1 MSIKLNR
8 WTPEEDA
15 LLEQLGDGP
24 ATREAWGVLASQS
37 FPGRSLHSVRCRYTL
52 LQRRALG
59 IDEGR
64 SRVRNRPS
72 TGKRALT
79 FAGKVDNEAAAL
91 AEAEAARRRY
101 HPTITGY
108 VFGDPLPGR
117 SALDKRNAGASA

>member
-1 MSIKLNR
+1 MSIKINR

-24 ATREAWGVLASQS
+24 TTREAWGVLAAKR
-37 FPGRSLHSVRCRYTL
+37 FPGRSLHSCRCRYNL
-52 LQRRALG
+52 LQKRALG
-59 IDEGR
+59 IDDGR
-64 SRVRNRPS
+64 RGERKGAS
-72 TGKRALT
+72 TGKGHLT
-79 FAGKVDNEAAAL
+79 FAGKVDNEAEAL

-117 SALDKRNAGASA
+117 SALDKRNAGVPY

>member
-24 ATREAWGVLASQS
+24 ATREAWGVLAAER
-37 FPGRSLHSVRCRYTL
+37 FPGRSLHSCRCRYYL
-52 LQRRALG
+52 LQKRSLG
-59 IDEGR
+59 IAETPRERGR
-64 SRVRNRPS
+64 AS
-72 TGKRALT
+72 TRKGHLT
-79 FAGKVDNEAAAL
+79 FAGKVDG
-91 AEAEAARRRY
+91 EAEVLERVKAARDLY

-117 SALDKRNAGASA
+117 SALDRRNAGASA